1 MQKWL
6 QNKDQIDL
14 TDLLVILVFSSI
26 PDVPDVPSLLFIH
39 MPPYTTNG
47 KHYVQT
53 PRIALQWTPKWRLL
67 SRSFSC
73 LTLRNNYCMRVIS
86 LEEIY

>member
-39 MPPYTTNG
+39 MPPYTTLYGHPLNTDTSLLRTVSFIPGEG
-47 KHYVQT
+47 KSLHF
-53 PRIALQWTPKWRLL
+53 L
-67 SRSFSC
+67 S
-73 LTLRNNYCMRVIS
+73 IQPA
-86 LEEIY
+86 

>member
-39 MPPYTTNG
+39 MPPYTTE
-47 KHYVQT
+47 
-53 PRIALQWTPKWRLL
+53 RD
-67 SRSFSC
+67 RSSVKISEQV
-73 LTLRNNYCMRVIS
+73 LTYPQ
-86 LEEIY
+86 

>member
-39 MPPYTTNG
+39 MPPYTTRQG
-47 KHYVQT
+47 QYGSIESYVTKKKQENDH
-53 PRIALQWTPKWRLL
+53 L
-67 SRSFSC
+67 C
-73 LTLRNNYCMRVIS
+73 
-86 LEEIY
+86 

>member
-39 MPPYTTNG
+39 MPPYTTA
-47 KHYVQT
+47 VEFE
-53 PRIALQWTPKWRLL
+53 LV
-67 SRSFSC
+67 FC
-73 LTLRNNYCMRVIS
+73 
-86 LEEIY
+86 

>member
-26 PDVPDVPSLLFIH
+26 PDVPDIPSLLFIH
-39 MPPYTTNG
+39 MPPYTTG
-47 KHYVQT
+47 EKQ
-53 PRIALQWTPKWRLL
+53 
-67 SRSFSC
+67 
-73 LTLRNNYCMRVIS
+73 
-86 LEEIY
+86 

>member
-39 MPPYTTNG
+39 MPPYTTNYACLRYD
-47 KHYVQT
+47 KAKISHKSQHL
-53 PRIALQWTPKWRLL
+53 AL
-67 SRSFSC
+67 FSGA
-73 LTLRNNYCMRVIS
+73 
-86 LEEIY
+86 

>member
-39 MPPYTTNG
+39 MPPYTTQEDDDMIQ
-47 KHYVQT
+47 H
-53 PRIALQWTPKWRLL
+53 
-67 SRSFSC
+67 C
-73 LTLRNNYCMRVIS
+73 LTNIILKQTARQSMVSCPEFRLI
-86 LEEIY
+86 

>member
-1 MQKWL
+1 MTLTLTMQKWL

-39 MPPYTTNG
+39 MPPYTTN
-47 KHYVQT
+47 KY
-53 PRIALQWTPKWRLL
+53 
-67 SRSFSC
+67 
-73 LTLRNNYCMRVIS
+73 
-86 LEEIY
+86 

>member
-26 PDVPDVPSLLFIH
+26 PDVPDVPSLLFAQI
-39 MPPYTTNG
+39 PPYTTFVDLKVHNVE
-47 KHYVQT
+47 KNSYHFDCIDQ
-53 PRIALQWTPKWRLL
+53 
-67 SRSFSC
+67 
-73 LTLRNNYCMRVIS
+73 
-86 LEEIY
+86 

>member
-39 MPPYTTNG
+39 MPPYTTFA
-47 KHYVQT
+47 V
-53 PRIALQWTPKWRLL
+53 
-67 SRSFSC
+67 
-73 LTLRNNYCMRVIS
+73 
-86 LEEIY
+86 

>member
-39 MPPYTTNG
+39 MPPYTTDRKRVMRCG
-47 KHYVQT
+47 LAEE
-53 PRIALQWTPKWRLL
+53 R
-67 SRSFSC
+67 
-73 LTLRNNYCMRVIS
+73 RVIEPRARGYFQVSTKTQTQYLLIVS
-86 LEEIY
+86 LHRE